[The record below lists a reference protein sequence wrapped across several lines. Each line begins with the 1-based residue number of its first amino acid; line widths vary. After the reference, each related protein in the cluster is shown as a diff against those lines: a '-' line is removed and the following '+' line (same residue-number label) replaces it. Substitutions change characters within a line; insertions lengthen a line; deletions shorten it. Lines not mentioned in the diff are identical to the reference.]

1 MLAANYSS
9 VRTRF
14 KEYLDHVT
22 DENETVIVTRKDERN
37 AVIISMAEYNA
48 MAKARR
54 NAEYMAKIDE
64 SFAQMQAGQVKV
76 IDIDFSDLDDEDLSD
91 EAFGV

>member
-1 MLAANYSS
+1 MLAANYST

-14 KEYLDHVT
+14 KEYLDQVT
-22 DENETVIVTRKDERN
+22 EENETVIITRKNEKN
-37 AVIISMAEYNA
+37 AVIISMADYNA

-54 NAEYMAKIDE
+54 NAEYLAMIDE
-64 SFAQMQAGQVKV
+64 AIAGMEVGRGTT
-76 IDIDFSDLDDEDLSD
+76 IDIDFSDLEGEDLSD

>member
-1 MLAANYSS
+1 MLAANYST

-22 DENETVIVTRKDERN
+22 EKNETVIITRKDARN
-37 AVIISMAEYNA
+37 AVIISMEAYNA
-48 MAKARR
+48 MAKAKR
-54 NAEYMAKIDE
+54 NAEYLAMIDE
-64 SFAQMQAGQVKV
+64 AIAQAKAGKVKV
-76 IDIDFSDLDDEDLSD
+76 VDIDFSDLEGEDLSD

>member
-22 DENETVIVTRKDERN
+22 EGNETVIITRKNEKN

-54 NAEYMAKIDE
+54 NAEYLAMIDE
-64 SFAQMQAGQVKV
+64 AVALMKAGRGTAVNL
-76 IDIDFSDLDDEDLSD
+76 DFSDLEGEDLSD

>member
-1 MLAANYSS
+1 MLAANYST

-14 KEYLDHVT
+14 KEYLDQVT
-22 DENETVIVTRKDERN
+22 EGNETVIITRKNEKN
-37 AVIISMAEYNA
+37 AVIISMEDYNA

-54 NAEYMAKIDE
+54 NAAYLAMLDE
-64 SFAQMQAGQVKV
+64 ARAQMQAGRGTIVEL
-76 IDIDFSDLDDEDLSD
+76 DFSDLEGEDLSD

>member
-1 MLAANYSS
+1 MLAANYSA

-22 DENETVIVTRKDERN
+22 EGNETVIITRKNEKN

-54 NAEYMAKIDE
+54 NAEYLAMIDE
-64 SFAQMQAGQVKV
+64 AVAQMKAGRGTTL
-76 IDIDFSDLDDEDLSD
+76 DLDFSDIEGEDLSD

>member
-1 MLAANYSS
+1 MLAANYST

-14 KEYLDHVT
+14 KEYLDQVT
-22 DENETVIVTRKDERN
+22 EGNETVIITRKGEKN
-37 AVIISMAEYNA
+37 AVIISMEEYNV

-54 NAEYMAKIDE
+54 NAEYEAMLEEA
-64 SFAQMQAGQVKV
+64 FTQVKAGRV
-76 IDIDFSDLDDEDLSD
+76 TTVDLDFSDLEGEDLSD

>member
-1 MLAANYSS
+1 MLAANYST

-14 KEYLDHVT
+14 KEYLDQVT
-22 DENETVIVTRKDERN
+22 EENETVIITRKNDKN
-37 AVIISMAEYNA
+37 AVIISMEDYNA

-54 NAEYMAKIDE
+54 NAEYLAMLDE
-64 SFAQMQAGQVKV
+64 ARARVEAGHVTT
-76 IDIDFSDLDDEDLSD
+76 IDIDFSDLEGEDLSD

>member
-1 MLAANYSS
+1 MLAANYST

-14 KEYLDHVT
+14 KEYLDQVT
-22 DENETVIVTRKDERN
+22 EENETVIITRKNEKN
-37 AVIISMAEYNA
+37 AVIISMEDYNA

-54 NAEYMAKIDE
+54 NAEYLAMIDE
-64 SFAQMQAGQVKV
+64 AIAQAKAGRGTVV
-76 IDIDFSDLDDEDLSD
+76 ELDFSDLEGEDLSD

>member
-1 MLAANYSS
+1 MLAANYST

-14 KEYLDHVT
+14 KEYLDQVT
-22 DENETVIVTRKDERN
+22 EENETVIITRKNEKN
-37 AVIISMAEYNA
+37 AVIISMEDYNA

-54 NAEYMAKIDE
+54 NAEYLAMLDE
-64 SFAQMQAGQVKV
+64 ARTQMEAGRGTVV
-76 IDIDFSDLDDEDLSD
+76 ELDFSDLEGEDLSD

>member
-1 MLAANYSS
+1 MLAANYST

-14 KEYLDHVT
+14 KEYLDQVT
-22 DENETVIVTRKDERN
+22 EGNETVIITRKNEKN
-37 AVIISMAEYNA
+37 AVIISMEDYNA

-54 NAEYMAKIDE
+54 NAEYEAMLEE
-64 SFAQMQAGQVKV
+64 SRAQLRAGRVTTV
-76 IDIDFSDLDDEDLSD
+76 DLDFSDLEGEDLSD